1 MLKRGATRG
10 ADSGAIQDLA
20 SRLIQFEEAFISLEQ
35 RVDAVKKI
43 GEEKTTRED
52 VLRLV
57 SDRVSKEEILQL
69 IPNEEILQEK
79 MKIVVREEFEAYSA
93 EFKKDLKSIDEN
105 LVKYK
110 AQVNVHTI
118 HRDIEKKAN
127 KEEVSNNLNNHEFKI
142 STLDRNIIRMAADFE
157 TLQLALNKMHQ
168 AIVELQDANRDVLLG
183 KRTTNCL
190 SCGKGGDNGNQ

>member
-1 MLKRGATRG
+1 
-10 ADSGAIQDLA
+10 
-20 SRLIQFEEAFISLEQ
+20 
-35 RVDAVKKI
+35 VDAVKKI

-57 SDRVSKEEILQL
+57 SDRVTKEEILQL

-79 MKIVVREEFEAYSA
+79 MKIVVRDEFEAYSA

-190 SCGKGGDNGNQ
+190 SCGKSGDNGNQ